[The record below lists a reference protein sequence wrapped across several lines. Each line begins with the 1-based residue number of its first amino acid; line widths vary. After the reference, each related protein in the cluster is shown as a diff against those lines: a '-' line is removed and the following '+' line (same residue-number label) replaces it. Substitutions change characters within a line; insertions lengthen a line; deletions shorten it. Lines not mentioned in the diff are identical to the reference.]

1 MRCGWSALGG
11 RAGSH
16 EQLRDSSSETPAPRL
31 RSSESQE
38 LRDSGARLT
47 RLGASLVRCARCS
60 NLSYH
65 PGLTP
70 HYPVSGNQCSRYLRS
85 CRKSLLRL
93 GMYTWSSIS
102 MNTNIGLRMC
112 WLRLLLGVMVCEVL
126 ETILLMK
133 EAYWSHCFCLLFK
146 FLFSK
151 Y

>member
-1 MRCGWSALGG
+1 V
-11 RAGSH
+11 RAGRHVGNEVWMECSGRSGR
-16 EQLRDSSSETPAPRL
+16 QPWAAPRL
-31 RSSESQE
+31 R

-47 RLGASLVRCARCS
+47 RLGASLVRCTRCF

-70 HYPVSGNQCSRYLRS
+70 HYPVSRNQCSRYLRS
-85 CRKSLLRL
+85 CRKSLLQL

-133 EAYWSHCFCLLFK
+133 EAYWSHCFLFT
-146 FLFSK
+146 F
-151 Y
+151 